1 MSNFKE
7 NWRER
12 QGLKPK
18 TFIRKETQEEFVMR
32 TIYETSDTKMEKP
45 RHMDNP
51 KIIKQENWGKKPQ
64 KWDGYTNIS
73 TDTKQQ
79 LMAWDVYLPTITKP
93 KTPEDRK
100 ALVETKRML
109 NKDYNNPTTRKYL
122 DEKELKLI
130 GKHPSQIK
138 IKETPKILVPEPVVF
153 REPQKPVEQ
162 LIKEHSDFRL
172 KQEQEAYDQEYGTEG
187 LASLNRPK

>member
-1 MSNFKE
+1 MSSFEE

-18 TFIRKETQEEFVMR
+18 ASIRKETQEEFVMR
-32 TIYETSDTKMEKP
+32 TLYEKSDTKMEKP
-45 RHMDNP
+45 KHMDNL
-51 KIIKQENWGKKPQ
+51 KIIKEENWGKKPQ

-138 IKETPKILVPEPVVF
+138 PKETPKISVPEPVVL
-153 REPQKPVEQ
+153 ESHKNQWSN
-162 LIKEHSDFRL
+162 LL
-172 KQEQEAYDQEYGTEG
+172 KNIQILD
-187 LASLNRPK
+187 